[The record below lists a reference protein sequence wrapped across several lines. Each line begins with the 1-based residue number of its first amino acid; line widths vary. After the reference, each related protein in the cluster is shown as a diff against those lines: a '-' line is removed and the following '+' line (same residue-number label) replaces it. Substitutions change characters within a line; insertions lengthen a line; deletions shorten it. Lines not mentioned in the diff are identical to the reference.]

1 MSDANT
7 SSAGNPRAN
16 LPLSDVMLRRLK
28 LKPLLIF
35 ERVLSSSSIARAARE
50 LNLTQPAVTKA
61 IHELE
66 ADLDVPLFERTNR
79 GVTPTCYGTLLGTR
93 VKTVIAE
100 LRYLT
105 DELNTFRTGDSGHVI
120 IGAAIPASAPLL
132 PQAITRL
139 KQQRPGVLITV
150 RNAPADQLFP
160 ALATGEL
167 DIVVGSLPEHDL
179 PPTRVCAFGHSVLYR
194 EALCAVAGCRH
205 PLAKRAD
212 IQLSDLLDWPW
223 IFPLQGSP
231 ARLTTERLFLD
242 AGLGMPTNVVESQS
256 VLTNIGLMQDSP
268 SISLMPRAAA
278 RHFANLNLLSILAL
292 GDLGALGDSGDI
304 GYSIRTDREPTPAA
318 QAFIACLKEAAAT
331 C

>member
-1 MSDANT
+1 MSDPHANG
-7 SSAGNPRAN
+7 AGNPRAN
-16 LPLSDVMLRRLK
+16 IPLTDVMLRRLK

-61 IHELE
+61 IQELE
-66 ADLDVPLFERTNR
+66 ADLEVPLFERTNR

-120 IGAAIPASAPLL
+120 IGTVISASARLL

-139 KQQRPGVLITV
+139 KHQRPGVLITV
-150 RNAPADQLFP
+150 RDGPTDQLFP

-167 DIVVGSLPEHDL
+167 DIVVGRLPERDL
-179 PPTRVCAFGHSVLYR
+179 PLARMYAFEHNVLYR
-194 EALCAVAGCRH
+194 EALCAVVGCKH
-205 PLAKRAD
+205 PLTKGID
-212 IQLSDLLDWPW
+212 IQLADLLDWPW
-223 IFPLQGSP
+223 IFPLQVSP
-231 ARLTTERLFLD
+231 ARLTAEHLFLD
-242 AGLGMPTNVVESQS
+242 AGLSIPTNVVESLS

-268 SISLMPRAAA
+268 SISLMPRAVAQ
-278 RHFANLNLLSILAL
+278 HFAALNLLSILEL
-292 GDLGALGDSGDI
+292 GDLGDFGDI
-304 GYSIRTDREPTPAA
+304 GYSVRTDRQPTPAA
-318 QAFIACLKEAAAT
+318 RAFITCLKETAAEY
-331 C
+331 